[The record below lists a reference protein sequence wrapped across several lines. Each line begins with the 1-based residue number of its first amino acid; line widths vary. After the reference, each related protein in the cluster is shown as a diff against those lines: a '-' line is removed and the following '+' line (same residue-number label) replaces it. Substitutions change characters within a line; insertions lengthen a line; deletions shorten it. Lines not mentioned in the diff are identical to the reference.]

1 MADGEPDRNFSR
13 ARICIDFGTALSK
26 ASVCIDPSLPLEVG
40 VRPLAIGAVAGAEH
54 PLLVPSIMFVDNG
67 RLFFGPAAFEY
78 ARRGASQSRD
88 PLLSFKTVLGARDVK
103 EALTTRLPPSI
114 DPSGTFRIRDALV
127 LYLAYLDQLIREALS
142 TSPNLPPGVADVQR
156 RYTSP
161 VWKAGSGVDHV
172 FEGIFNEAA
181 AISQKL
187 GRLLLSV
194 DGISIAQCRDA
205 LDKAVAQPGNGRLET
220 GIFEPHAA
228 AAASMA
234 FTNSPARYVMVFDMG
249 AGTTD
254 IAAFEWDDSVE
265 PPSLSE
271 IKEARQCSSLAGD
284 EIDRILIELYWRKR
298 SGDRNRDEEMR
309 VLRTTKLAAR
319 ELKKELFTTGRCALK
334 GGWLNSTIRLQEL
347 TDDPQFREYQNALR
361 NIIGYSLNAVLQ
373 RAHATRGNVI
383 DIVLAGGGSNL
394 PFLADLIRSSIPG
407 GTGSIQ
413 LRIAPLSPASSLY
426 DGVDPSLTGAFPQI
440 AMSVGGALVEMMPAA

>member
-26 ASVCIDPSLPLEVG
+26 ASVCLDPMLPLEVG

-78 ARRGASQSRD
+78 ARYGAAHSRD

-103 EALTTRLPPSI
+103 EALMTRLPPSI
-114 DPSGTFRIRDALV
+114 DPTGTFKLRDALV
-127 LYLAYLDQLIREALS
+127 LYLAYLDQLIRAALAS
-142 TSPNLPPGVADVQR
+142 APNMPPGVAEVQR

-161 VWKAGSGVDHV
+161 VWRAGSGADHV
-172 FEGIFNEAA
+172 FEAIFNEADG
-181 AISQKL
+181 ISRRI
-187 GRLLLSV
+187 GRLLLAR
-194 DGISIAQCRDA
+194 DGVSIAQCRDA
-205 LDKAVAQPGNGRLET
+205 LDKAAQQPGDGRLET

-234 FTNSPARYVMVFDMG
+234 FSNEPTRFVMVFDMG

-254 IAAFEWDDSVE
+254 IAAFDWDESCN

-271 IKEARQCSSLAGD
+271 IKEARQCSGLAGD

-298 SGDRNRDEEMR
+298 NGDRNRDEELKL
-309 VLRTTKLAAR
+309 LRTTKLLAR
-319 ELKKELFTTGRCALK
+319 EMKKELFASGRVALK
-334 GGWLNSTIRLQEL
+334 GGWMGSSIRLQEL
-347 TDDPQFREYQNALR
+347 MDDPQFREYQRALAG
-361 NIIGYSLNAVLQ
+361 IIAASLRVVVQ
-373 RAHATRGNVI
+373 RAQMVRAPVV
-383 DIVLAGGGSNL
+383 DIVLAGGGSHL
-394 PFLADLIRSSIPG
+394 PFLADMVRAVAPPN
-407 GTGSIQ
+407 TGVQ
-413 LRIAPLSPASSLY
+413 LRIAPLSPANSLY
-426 DGVDPSLTGAFPQI
+426 EGVDPSLTVAFPQI